1 MKPRY
6 ERPGVPGGTTFT
18 CFTRR
23 ERGFDFAW
31 HFHQEYELTLI
42 SAGSGTRY
50 VGTTVER
57 YLPGDLVLLGPD
69 LPHTY
74 ASESSDQ
81 PSEAAVTQFRHDFL
95 GEGFF
100 ELPQFRAVHDLLA
113 GSARGLSF
121 RDVVPDL
128 RADIAGL
135 PHLTP
140 ALQTTRLLDV
150 LHRLADTTATPI
162 TGAGYA
168 AAPSTAVRDRI
179 DIVVRYLQEAHTE
192 PVLLDEVAALVHMS
206 PTSFSRFF
214 RRAIG
219 CTLTDY
225 VNQLRV
231 ETACRLLTTTS
242 LPVTE
247 VAARSGYRNLAN
259 FNRRFRGL
267 KSMRPTHYRAAHV
280 GQRTPP
286 GTSSPPRQP
295 FNPRI

>member
-6 ERPGVPGGTTFT
+6 ERPGVPSGTTFT

-23 ERGFDFAW
+23 ERCFDFAW

-42 SAGSGTRY
+42 SAGTGTRY

-74 ASESSDQ
+74 ASEPSDQ

-95 GEGFF
+95 GPGFF
-100 ELPQFRAVHDLLA
+100 DLPQFAAVHDLLE

-121 RDVVPDL
+121 SDVAPEL

-135 PHLTP
+135 PRLTP
-140 ALQTTRLLDV
+140 SAQTTRLLDV
-150 LHRLADTTATPI
+150 LRRLADTAATPI

-179 DIVVRYLQEAHTE
+179 DVVVRYLQKAHTE
-192 PVLLDEVAALVHMS
+192 PVLLDEVAALVHLS

-259 FNRRFRGL
+259 FNRRFREL
-267 KSMRPTHYRAAHV
+267 KAMRPTHYRAALT
-280 GQRTPP
+280 R
-286 GTSSPPRQP
+286 
-295 FNPRI
+295 

>member
-23 ERGFDFAW
+23 DKAFGFAW

-42 SAGSGTRY
+42 TVGSGTRY
-50 VGTTVER
+50 VGTSVEG
-57 YLPGDLVLLGPD
+57 YLPGDLVLLGPE

-74 ASESSDQ
+74 ASGER
-81 PSEAAVTQFRHDFL
+81 SEAAVTQFRHDFL
-95 GEGFF
+95 GAGFF
-100 ELPQFRAVHDLLA
+100 DLPQFAAIRSMLNE
-113 GSARGLSF
+113 SARGLYF
-121 RDVVPDL
+121 GGARQEL
-128 RADIAGL
+128 RAEIASL
-135 PHLTP
+135 PRLAP
-140 ALQTTRLLDV
+140 AVQTVRLLGV
-150 LHRLADTTATPI
+150 LQCLAADGVASPI

-168 AAPSTAVRDRI
+168 AAPSSAVRDRV
-179 DIVVRYLQEAHTE
+179 DVVCRYLQEAHTE
-192 PVLLDEVAALVHMS
+192 PVVLDEVAALVHMA

-231 ETACRLLTTTS
+231 ETACRLLTTTA

-259 FNRRFRGL
+259 FNRRFREL
-267 KSMRPTHYRAAHV
+267 KAMQPSQYRAAHQV
-280 GQRTPP
+280 
-286 GTSSPPRQP
+286 QP
-295 FNPRI
+295 VKPAGLR

>member
-6 ERPGVPGGTTFT
+6 ERPGVPSGTTFT

-23 ERGFDFAW
+23 ERSFGFAW

-42 SAGSGTRY
+42 TAGSGTRY
-50 VGTTVER
+50 VGTSVEG

-74 ASESSDQ
+74 ASDHQ
-81 PSEAAVTQFRHDFL
+81 SEAAVTQFRHDFL
-95 GEGFF
+95 GAGFF
-100 ELPQFRAVHDLLA
+100 ELPQFAAIQNLLSRSVRGFYFNDTDLH
-113 GSARGLSF
+113 G
-121 RDVVPDL
+121 
-128 RADIAGL
+128 ADIAEL
-135 PHLTP
+135 PRLAP
-140 ALQTTRLLDV
+140 AIQTVRLLDV
-150 LHRLADTTATPI
+150 LHRLAADTTATPI

-168 AAPSTAVRDRI
+168 AAPSPAVRDRV
-179 DIVVRYLQEAHTE
+179 DVVCRHLQQAHTE
-192 PVLLDEVAALVHMS
+192 PVLLDDVAALVHMS

-242 LPVTE
+242 LPITE
-247 VAARSGYRNLAN
+247 IATRSGYHNLAN
-259 FNRRFRGL
+259 FNRRFREQ
-267 KSMRPTHYRAAHV
+267 KSMPPTCYRATHL
-280 GQRTPP
+280 G
-286 GTSSPPRQP
+286 
-295 FNPRI
+295 